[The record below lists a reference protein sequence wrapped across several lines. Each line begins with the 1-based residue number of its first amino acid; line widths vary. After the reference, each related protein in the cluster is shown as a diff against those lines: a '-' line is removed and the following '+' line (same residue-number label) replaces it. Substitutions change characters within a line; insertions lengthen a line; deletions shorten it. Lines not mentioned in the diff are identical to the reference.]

1 MAIFLTEED
10 VIRLLPIDEAIESLE
25 SAFIEQAN
33 QTGRNHA
40 RSRTSHNDL
49 SVTMM
54 VAVLG
59 QAGFG
64 GYKVMGSGGSM
75 VTLYGGE
82 KRELLAVIESRKLG
96 QIRTGAASG
105 VATKYMSRED
115 SSTIGV
121 IGTGHQA
128 ISQISAICAV
138 RPIKSIKAYSRN
150 AGRREQFRNEM
161 SNLLGIEVIP
171 ASSGEEAISGTDIA
185 IAITNVRTLD
195 PVLLGDW
202 LEPGMHVNAAG
213 ANSIDR
219 RELDDNAITKSSI
232 IAVDAID
239 QAKLECAD
247 LTIPTQSGLITW
259 DGVHELSTIVG
270 GQIPGRTSPDQITLF
285 ESQGIGIEDIA
296 VAAHIYKK
304 AISEGA
310 GIDLPF

>member
-150 AGRREQFRNEM
+150 AG
-161 SNLLGIEVIP
+161 
-171 ASSGEEAISGTDIA
+171 
-185 IAITNVRTLD
+185 
-195 PVLLGDW
+195 
-202 LEPGMHVNAAG
+202 
-213 ANSIDR
+213 
-219 RELDDNAITKSSI
+219 
-232 IAVDAID
+232 
-239 QAKLECAD
+239 
-247 LTIPTQSGLITW
+247 
-259 DGVHELSTIVG
+259 
-270 GQIPGRTSPDQITLF
+270 
-285 ESQGIGIEDIA
+285 
-296 VAAHIYKK
+296 
-304 AISEGA
+304 
-310 GIDLPF
+310 

>member
-33 QTGRNHA
+33 QTGKNHA

-59 QAGFG
+59 EAGFG

-115 SSTIGV
+115 SSTI
-121 IGTGHQA
+121 
-128 ISQISAICAV
+128 AICAV

-150 AGRREQFRNEM
+150 AGRREQFCNEM

-304 AISEGA
+304 AISEGS

>member
-49 SVTMM
+49 SGTMM

-121 IGTGHQA
+121 LGTGHQA
-128 ISQISAICAV
+128 ISQLTAICAV

-150 AGRREQFRNEM
+150 AGRREQFCNEM

-232 IAVDAID
+232 IAVDAIA

-247 LTIPTQSGLITW
+247 LTIPTQTGLITW

-304 AISEGA
+304 AISEGS

>member
-33 QTGRNHA
+33 QTGKNHA

-128 ISQISAICAV
+128 ISQLTAICAV

-150 AGRREQFRNEM
+150 AGRREQFCNEM

-219 RELDDNAITKSSI
+219 RELDDKAITKSSI
-232 IAVDAID
+232 IAEDAID

-304 AISEGA
+304 AISEGS

>member
-33 QTGRNHA
+33 QTGKNHA

-128 ISQISAICAV
+128 ISQLTAICAV

-150 AGRREQFRNEM
+150 AGRREQFCNEM

-232 IAVDAID
+232 IAVDAIA

-304 AISEGA
+304 AISEGS

>member
-1 MAIFLTEED
+1 
-10 VIRLLPIDEAIESLE
+10 
-25 SAFIEQAN
+25 
-33 QTGRNHA
+33 
-40 RSRTSHNDL
+40 
-49 SVTMM
+49 M

-128 ISQISAICAV
+128 ISQLTAICAV

-150 AGRREQFRNEM
+150 AGRREQFCNEM

-304 AISEGA
+304 AISEGS